1 MLSCRQAT
9 ELMSQAQDRKLG
21 LTERMNLGVHLLMC
35 IGCRNFDRQ
44 MAFLRRATSKLVA
57 NFKEPHE

>member
-57 NFKEPHE
+57 NFKEPQE